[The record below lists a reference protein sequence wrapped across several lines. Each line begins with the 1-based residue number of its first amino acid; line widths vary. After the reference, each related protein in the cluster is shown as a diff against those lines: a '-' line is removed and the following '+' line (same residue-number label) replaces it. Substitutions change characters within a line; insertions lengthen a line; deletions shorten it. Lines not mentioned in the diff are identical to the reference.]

1 VSSTWCLNTK
11 RSASAVQATKS
22 CSDSPS
28 GKRTRCGAANHSAKS
43 CDCVLS
49 TSWYVLN
56 CQALQNAR
64 LYLEGTGNCSASCN
78 ASSHR
83 TGVDLGWMPL
93 SRDVFCNGAGLGLST
108 LSQGKIF
115 SADGLLTG
123 NCTLAE
129 NFKLTQ
135 QPSGTLTVDRACHVV
150 GTIAY
155 TVCDPINGACSK
167 QSDYV
172 VRASVSLWRSGDG
185 SRLSGFQSWSCS
197 VGGRG
202 CGRTPPP
209 NVLPFELIQGE

>member
-1 VSSTWCLNTK
+1 MPMIRAV
-11 RSASAVQATKS
+11 ASVAWL
-22 CSDSPS
+22 
-28 GKRTRCGAANHSAKS
+28 
-43 CDCVLS
+43 VLS
-49 TSWYVLN
+49 LSAGHAQTPTNQAPRQCSQSMITGTW
-56 CQALQNAR
+56 QALF
-64 LYLEGTGNCSASCN
+64 SP
-78 ASSHR
+78 
-83 TGVDLGWMPL
+83 GVSNPIAPGFPIYPNFACAVTI
-93 SRDVFCNGAGLGLST
+93 S
-108 LSQGKIF
+108 K
-115 SADGLLTG
+115 DGLLTG

-167 QSDYV
+167 QSDYMV
-172 VRASVSLWRSGDG
+172 LASVSLWRSSDG